1 MDEAAAPVEVPP
13 AKKSGGKLGLIAA
26 VVLLVGAAAAGGLYG
41 GKLMQKPAA
50 AKHAPEE
57 EGEAAAEEEA
67 APAKKPS
74 EAPKASAALPPL
86 VVDVRDK
93 DGDMHHLKI
102 AISFELG
109 EVPEDEFAKCIPRGR
124 EAALIYLR
132 GLTFE
137 QVTDAKHFEQLR
149 KELTD
154 KVAEAVGKKRVKRVL
169 LTDFVAQ

>member
-13 AKKSGGKLGLIAA
+13 AKKSGSKLGLIAA

-41 GKLMQKPAA
+41 GKLMQRPAA
-50 AKHAPEE
+50 AEAKHEP
-57 EGEAAAEEEA
+57 G
-67 APAKKPS
+67 APADKPA

-93 DGDMHHLKI
+93 DGDIHHLKI

-109 EVPEDEFAKCIPRGR
+109 EVPEDEFGKCMPRGR

-132 GLTFE
+132 GQTFE

-149 KELTD
+149 KELTER
-154 KVAEAVGKKRVKRVL
+154 VAEAVGKQRVKRVL